1 MLSFIILMV
10 QAVFLCGKLGAFG
23 KENEMTKWK
32 WPVVLIP
39 AFVLCAVFVIW
50 LLVYILVYIGC
61 FGATL
66 SFIKGC

>member
-1 MLSFIILMV
+1 MLSFIILAI

-39 AFVLCAVFVIW
+39 AFVLCAIFVIW
-50 LLVYILVYIGC
+50 LLVYTVGVGVALNIVKDL
-61 FGATL
+61 
-66 SFIKGC
+66 